1 MTKLIAKILLLVI
14 LLGSCFAF
22 VGCSYL
28 FRPRWFKMNTKFSV
42 TIEEV
47 SGWNHIDFQIGCSY
61 HITVK
66 PLIGSD
72 DITLDEVQIEYNSE
86 NAVITSSGESRGYAY
101 FYLYCYEFGSNDKLK
116 ITYAG
121 KTIEVDYSVVDYD
134 FEAHDYE
141 SISSIN
147 DLDKYPEIKDMIL
160 SIEYHEFEEPYIG
173 LDETWRYNEYKYVYY
188 DPSNV
193 CASYNKSC
201 SIDSSDPNYIAVDYL
216 PYLMDS
222 VYYPAKFNT
231 VIKNR
236 VSDLYLNM
244 RFPLDTYTGEGASR
258 TKMNEFSIS
267 YHVIDPCCTAN
278 YPLTSMGFSAESI
291 DLLKV
296 YSKSGETY
304 PTSISILLE
313 RYPEKFF
320 QYKLGELTIYILCK
334 KETGASAYFFDET
347 YFYSISGYYDQEYK

>member
-61 HITVK
+61 YIEVK
-66 PLIGSD
+66 PLFGSD
-72 DITLDEVQIEYNSE
+72 DIALDEVQIEYNSE
-86 NAVITSSGESRGYAY
+86 NAVITSSGDSMDYAY
-101 FYLYCYEFGSNDKLK
+101 FYLYCYELGSNDKLK

-173 LDETWRYNEYKYVYY
+173 LDETWDSY
-188 DPSNV
+188 DPRYSDYTV
-193 CASYNKSC
+193 YSRSCSYNK
-201 SIDSSDPNYIAVDYL
+201 DSNYISTDYL

-222 VYYPAKFNT
+222 IYYPTKFDT
-231 VIKNR
+231 VAENR
-236 VSDLYLNM
+236 VSGIDTYIYL
-244 RFPLDTYTGEGASR
+244 PVGTYTGEGASR

-278 YPLTSMGFSAESI
+278 YPLTGMGFSAESI

-334 KETGASAYFFDET
+334 KETGASAYFTDGK
-347 YFYSISGYYDQEYK
+347 YFYTISGYYDQEYK